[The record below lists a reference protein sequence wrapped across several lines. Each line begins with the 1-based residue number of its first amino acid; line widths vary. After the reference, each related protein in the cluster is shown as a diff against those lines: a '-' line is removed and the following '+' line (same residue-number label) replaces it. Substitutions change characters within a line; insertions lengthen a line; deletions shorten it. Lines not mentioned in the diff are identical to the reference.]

1 MLDLLCQQVAEYY
14 YQQRQENIMAL
25 PEQTLEA
32 LTNGHKNMDFNE
44 NGEMTSASGSGV
56 DLYVLI
62 SLVSWI
68 KLELKTGMKMTRHG
82 STLKKAK
89 LTTSVKQR
97 HLLGFQY
104 LPSIQA
110 WKQQA
115 LDHNLQEALL

>member
-1 MLDLLCQQVAEYY
+1 M
-14 YQQRQENIMAL
+14 L

-44 NGEMTSASGSGV
+44 NGEMTSAYGSGV

-82 STLKKAK
+82 STLKKANQ
-89 LTTSVKQR
+89 V
-97 HLLGFQY
+97 LGTKY
-104 LPSIQA
+104 KR
-110 WKQQA
+110 KQQA
-115 LDHNLQEALL
+115 LDHLEALLLVLKTEEQSND